1 MTIWKNMK
9 IRYSLINNCILLI
22 FLFLGMSTFAQH
34 LLTVGEA
41 VEIALRNNYGIRLA
55 ENDLK
60 IDQNNVSWGHAGI
73 LPRVEA
79 NLIDNNSVQDLSQI
93 RSDGTSVERSNAKN
107 NSLNYGVRMDWTLFN
122 GFGMFARYDQLKQL
136 EALGETQLK
145 QTILDRVSNTMIT
158 YYELVQ
164 QKQELAAMDST
175 LAISQQRVELAE
187 NRFTIG
193 KASKLEVLNAQVDIN
208 TDKTLYAKQMEQ
220 YSHTKIRLNEI
231 LARDPKTDFTVVEF
245 MLVDES
251 LSLPDLEAMAK
262 VQNPDLQA
270 QLINKR
276 IAELEFKRIRAARY
290 PTIVGTTGYNFNESE
305 SSLGFTTSSSSE
317 GFNYGI
323 SASVNI
329 FDGFNQKRNERTAKI
344 QMENA
349 QLVIEQR
356 AQSLQSQLEMAY
368 RTYLTNVSL
377 IGVEENNQAIARE
390 NMEITVEKFRIG
402 TISTLEFRTAQ
413 LNYINAKVR
422 YSEATYQAKLSEI
435 MLKQLAGNL
444 TM

>member
-1 MTIWKNMK
+1 MS
-9 IRYSLINNCILLI
+9 YSLPKITFFFFI
-22 FLFLGMSTFAQH
+22 FFWGSPYAQQ
-34 LLTVGEA
+34 LLTVEEA
-41 VEIALRNNYGIRLA
+41 VAMALENNYGIKLA
-55 ENDLK
+55 KNNLK
-60 IDQNNVSWGHAGI
+60 IDQNSVSWGNAGI
-73 LPRVEA
+73 LPRLEA
-79 NLIDNNSVQDLSQI
+79 NITDNNSVQDLSQV
-93 RSDGTSVERSNAKN
+93 RSDGSVVENSNAKN

-145 QTILDRVSNTMIT
+145 QTILDRVSNTMII

-175 LAISQQRVELAE
+175 LVISQQRIELAE

-208 TDKTLYAKQMEQ
+208 TDKTLYARLMEQ
-220 YSHTKIRLNEI
+220 YEHTKIRLNEI
-231 LARDPKTDFTVVEF
+231 LARDPKTDFKVVEF

-251 LSLPDLEAMAK
+251 LSLPELEALAK
-262 VQNPDLQA
+262 EQNPDLQA

-276 IAELEFKRIRAARY
+276 IAELEFKRVRASRY
-290 PTIVGTTGYNFNESE
+290 PTIVGTTGYNFSESE
-305 SSLGFTTSSSSE
+305 SSLGFTTSSSSQ

-329 FDGFNQKRNERTAKI
+329 FDGFNQKRNEQAAKI
-344 QMENA
+344 QLENTEIA
-349 QLVIEQR
+349 IKQQEQT
-356 AQSLQSQLEMAY
+356 LQSQLEIAY
-368 RTYLTNVSL
+368 QTYRTNVSL
-377 IGVEENNQAIARE
+377 IGVEGSNQAIAQE
-390 NMEITVEKFRIG
+390 NMDITVEKFRIG
-402 TISTLEFRTAQ
+402 TISTMEFRTAQ

-422 YSEATYQAKLSEI
+422 FSEATYQAKLSEI

-444 TM
+444 IL

>member
-1 MTIWKNMK
+1 MK
-9 IRYSLINNCILLI
+9 IRYSIPHIAFFF
-22 FLFLGMSTFAQH
+22 FLFYVGPIQAQEF
-34 LLTVGEA
+34 LTVEDA
-41 VEIALRNNYGIRLA
+41 VEIALENNYGIKLA
-55 ENDLK
+55 QNNLK
-60 IDQNNVSWGHAGI
+60 IDQNGVSWGNAGI

-79 NLIDNNSVQDLSQI
+79 NITDNNSIQDLSQV
-93 RSDGTSVERSNAKN
+93 RSDGSMVERSNAKN

-136 EALGETQLK
+136 EALGETRLK
-145 QTILDRVSNTMIT
+145 QTILDRVSNTMII

-175 LAISQQRVELAE
+175 LTISQQRVELAE

-208 TDKTLYAKQMEQ
+208 TDKTLYARQMEQ
-220 YSHTKIRLNEI
+220 HAHTKIRLNEI
-231 LARDPKTDFTVVEF
+231 LARDPKTDFDVVEF

-251 LSLPDLEAMAK
+251 LTLPTLEALAQE
-262 VQNPDLQA
+262 QNPDLQV

-276 IAELEFKRIRAARY
+276 IAELEFKRVRSARY
-290 PTIVGTTGYNFNESE
+290 PTIIGTTGYNFNESE
-305 SSLGFTTSSSSE
+305 SSLGFTTSSSAE
-317 GFNYGI
+317 GFNYGF

-329 FDGFNQKRNERTAKI
+329 FDGFNQKRNERAAKI
-344 QMENA
+344 QLENTEIA
-349 QLVIEQR
+349 IQEKE
-356 AQSLQSQLEMAY
+356 QSLLSQLEIAY
-368 RTYLTNVSL
+368 QTYLTNVSL

-390 NMEITVEKFRIG
+390 NMDITVEKFKIG

-435 MLKQLAGNL
+435 LLKQLAGNL
-444 TM
+444 TL

>member
-1 MTIWKNMK
+1 MK
-9 IRYSLINNCILLI
+9 MSYSLPKITF
-22 FLFLGMSTFAQH
+22 FLFIFSGGFLYAQQ
-34 LLTVGEA
+34 LLTVGDA
-41 VEIALRNNYGIRLA
+41 VEIALENNYGIKLA
-55 ENDLK
+55 KNNLK
-60 IDQNNVSWGHAGI
+60 IDQNSVSWGNAGI
-73 LPRVEA
+73 LPRIEA
-79 NLIDNNSVQDLSQI
+79 NITDNNSIQNLSQT
-93 RSDGTSVERSNAKN
+93 RSDGSEVERSNAKN
-107 NSLNYGVRMDWTLFN
+107 NNLNYGVRMDWTLFN

-136 EALGETQLK
+136 EALGEVQLK
-145 QTILDRVSNTMIT
+145 QTILDRVSNTMII

-175 LAISQQRVELAE
+175 LVISQQRVELAE

-208 TDKTLYAKQMEQ
+208 TDKTLYARQMEQ
-220 YSHTKIRLNEI
+220 YAHTKIRLNEI

-251 LSLPDLEAMAK
+251 LSLPDLETLAK
-262 VQNPDLQA
+262 EQNPDLQA

-276 IAELEFKRIRAARY
+276 IAELEFKRVRASRY
-290 PTIVGTTGYNFNESE
+290 PTIVGTTGYTFSESE
-305 SSLGFTTSSSSE
+305 SSLGFTTSSSAQ

-329 FDGFNQKRNERTAKI
+329 FDGFNQKRNEQAAKI
-344 QMENA
+344 QLENTEIA
-349 QLVIEQR
+349 IKQQ

-368 RTYLTNVSL
+368 QTYRTNVSL
-377 IGVEENNQAIARE
+377 IGVEESNQAIARE
-390 NMEITVEKFRIG
+390 NMDITVEKFRIG
-402 TISTLEFRTAQ
+402 TISTFEFRTAQ

-422 YSEATYQAKLSEI
+422 FSEATYQAKLSEI

-444 TM
+444 TL

>member
-1 MTIWKNMK
+1 MS
-9 IRYSLINNCILLI
+9 YSLPKITF
-22 FLFLGMSTFAQH
+22 FLFIFSGGFLYAQQ

-41 VEIALRNNYGIRLA
+41 VEIALENNYGIKLA
-55 ENDLK
+55 KNNLK
-60 IDQNNVSWGHAGI
+60 IDQNSVSWGNAGI
-73 LPRVEA
+73 LPRIEA
-79 NLIDNNSVQDLSQI
+79 NITDNNSIQNLSQT
-93 RSDGTSVERSNAKN
+93 RSDGSDVERSNAKN

-136 EALGETQLK
+136 EALGEVQLK
-145 QTILDRVSNTMIT
+145 QTILDRVSNTMII

-175 LAISQQRVELAE
+175 LVISQQRVELAE

-208 TDKTLYAKQMEQ
+208 TDKTLYARQMER
-220 YSHTKIRLNEI
+220 YAHTKIRLNEI

-251 LSLPDLEAMAK
+251 LSLPDLETLAK
-262 VQNPDLQA
+262 EQNPDLQA

-276 IAELEFKRIRAARY
+276 IAELEFKRVRASRY
-290 PTIVGTTGYNFNESE
+290 PTIVGTTGYTFSESE
-305 SSLGFTTSSSSE
+305 SSLGFTTSSSAQ

-329 FDGFNQKRNERTAKI
+329 FDGFNQKRNEQAAKI
-344 QMENA
+344 QLENTEIAIKQQA
-349 QLVIEQR
+349 QT
-356 AQSLQSQLEMAY
+356 LQSQLEMAY
-368 RTYLTNVSL
+368 QTYRTNVSL
-377 IGVEENNQAIARE
+377 IGVEESNQTIARE
-390 NMEITVEKFRIG
+390 NMDITVEKFRIG
-402 TISTLEFRTAQ
+402 TISTFEFRTAQ

-422 YSEATYQAKLSEI
+422 FSEATYQAKLSEI

-444 TM
+444 TL